1 MTNPQ
6 GLWVLVCGASGAGK
20 DSVIAWAAQHLE
32 LRDDIV
38 FARRMVTRAP
48 HPGSDHDV
56 VTQSHFAALAASHA
70 LAWQWEAHGFQYGI
84 NAHYAN
90 DVAAGRTV
98 VVNGSRAH
106 AAAVAPSAH
115 VRVVQ
120 IVADATLLASR
131 MAQRGRDAPEDVAR
145 RLARNARLPDL
156 QGDCTILNH
165 GELAQAGR
173 QLADYLTRETR
184 PTPRRTCADS
194 Y

>member
-1 MTNPQ
+1 MTNPP

-20 DSVIAWAAQHLE
+20 DSVITWAAQHLE

-48 HPGSDHDV
+48 HPGSDHDA
-56 VTQSHFAALAASHA
+56 VTQSHFGALTASQA
-70 LAWQWEAHGFQYGI
+70 LVWYWEAHGFQYGI
-84 NAHYAN
+84 DAHYAD

-106 AAAVAPSAH
+106 AAAQASSEH

-120 IVADATLLASR
+120 IVADASLLASR

-145 RLARNARLPDL
+145 RLARNAALPHFMS
-156 QGDCTILNH
+156 DCTILNH
-165 GELAQAGR
+165 GELAHAGR
-173 QLADYLTRETR
+173 QLADYLVKCASS
-184 PTPRRTCADS
+184 PRGMVA
-194 Y
+194 

>member
-1 MTNPQ
+1 MTNPH

-20 DSVIAWAAQHLE
+20 DSVIAWAAQHLA

-56 VTQSHFAALAASHA
+56 VTQSHFAALAASRA
-70 LAWQWEAHGFQYGI
+70 LAWHWEAHGFQYGI
-84 NAHYAN
+84 DAHYAD

-106 AAAVAPSAH
+106 AAGLAPSAH

-120 IVADATLLASR
+120 IGADATLLASR
-131 MAQRGRDAPEDVAR
+131 MAQRGRDTPEDVAR
-145 RLARNARLPDL
+145 RLARNVGLPHL
-156 QGDCTILNH
+156 QDDCTILNH
-165 GELAQAGR
+165 GELAHAGR
-173 QLADYLTRETR
+173 QLADYLVKCASSPREMVI
-184 PTPRRTCADS
+184 
-194 Y
+194 

>member
-1 MTNPQ
+1 MTTTT

-32 LRDDIV
+32 RRDDIV

-48 HPGSDHDV
+48 HPGSDHDA
-56 VTQSHFAALAASHA
+56 VTQSHFGALTASQA
-70 LAWQWEAHGFQYGI
+70 LAWHWEAHGFQYGI
-84 NAHYAN
+84 SAHYAD

-106 AAAVAPSAH
+106 VAGLAPSAH

-145 RLARNARLPDL
+145 RLARNARFSDL
-156 QGDCTILNH
+156 NVDCTIPNP
-165 GELAQAGR
+165 GELDIAGR
-173 QLADYLTRETR
+173 QLADFLVHTVA
-184 PTPRRTCADS
+184 PVIAIPL
-194 Y
+194 